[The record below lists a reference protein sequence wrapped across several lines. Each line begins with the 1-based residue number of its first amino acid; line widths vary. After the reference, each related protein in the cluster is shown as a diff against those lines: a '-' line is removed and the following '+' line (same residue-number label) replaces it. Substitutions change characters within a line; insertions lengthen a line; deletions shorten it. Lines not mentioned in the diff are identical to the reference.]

1 MYTAPSAEGGVFP
14 LGFDATRR
22 PGVRLAGDGVDVVVV
37 AHHATAVWFCAIDNP
52 GAGLIERRV
61 PLFGPTNGAWHA
73 HIPGIGA
80 GQRYGLRVD
89 GPWQPEAGLLHNPA
103 KLLLDPYGRGVEG
116 QPVLRPEL
124 FAHRVGDTL
133 APLDSP
139 RQRDSRDSAPFMA
152 YSTVVDDAF
161 DWGGVPRPQV
171 PWDLT
176 VIYEAHVKG
185 LTVAMPGVPEA
196 LRGTYAG
203 LAHPATIAHLRD
215 LGVTSVELLPIHA
228 SLSEPQLTDHG
239 RTNYWGYSTMAF
251 FAPHP
256 RYATKAAREAGP
268 RAVNDE
274 VKGMIRLLHEAGI
287 EVILDVVYNHTC
299 EVGVDGPTVC
309 WRGLDN
315 VTWYLHDG
323 SSPARYAD
331 VTGTGNTLDFRRA
344 DVVTMALD
352 SLRYWAEEYHV
363 DGFRYDL
370 AVTLAR
376 GYTGY
381 TRDHPFL
388 VALNC
393 DPVLRGLKHI
403 AEPWDVGPGGWQ
415 TGSFPVPMAAW
426 NDAFR
431 GDVRRFW
438 LLNPR
443 AQSHGDPGVS
453 ARDLATRLS
462 GSADLF
468 GAADPLWS
476 HGPMGSINFVTA
488 HDGFTMA
495 DLVTFEH
502 KRNEANGE
510 DGRDGTNDN
519 RSWNHG
525 VEGPVREDSVTG
537 ELGTDIGVDAIAE
550 LRRRSIRNLLAT
562 MAFAAGVPMLTA
574 GDELG
579 RTQHGN
585 NNAYCQDSP
594 ISWVDWN
601 LTPWQRDL
609 LATTA
614 YLLRLRRSN
623 PVLRPT
629 SFFTGVPPSAE
640 EPADLAWFDA
650 AGDPITPDQWND
662 PDMRTVQMVRAAPAG
677 HRDALVVVN
686 GRLDPAQCTV
696 PRLRAGCCFELVW
709 DSSWENPGPRGGDDG
724 ASPLSRIV
732 SGSAVPIDGLT
743 VRLYLSLPSSSL
755 LSPRTS
761 SSAKA
766 PTCPFVVGSPGS

>member
-1 MYTAPSAEGGVFP
+1 MLTAPPTLGGVVP
-14 LGFDATRR
+14 LGFDATRT
-22 PGVRLAGDGVDVVVV
+22 PGIRLAGDGIDAVVV
-37 AHHATAVWFCAIDNP
+37 AHHATAVHLCAVDNP
-52 GAGLIERRV
+52 GTDTLTERRYR
-61 PLFGPTNGAWHA
+61 LFGPTNGAWHA

-89 GPWQPEAGLLHNPA
+89 GPWQPDAGLLHNPA
-103 KLLLDPYGRGVEG
+103 KLLLDPYGRGIDG
-116 QPVLRPEL
+116 QPVLAPPL
-124 FAHRVGDTL
+124 YAHRVGDDL

-139 RQRDSRDSAPFMA
+139 RRPDPRDSAPFMA

-161 DWGGVPRPQV
+161 DWGGVSRPHV

-176 VIYEAHVKG
+176 VVYEAHVKG
-185 LTVAMPGVPEA
+185 LTARLPGVPDE

-203 LAHPATIAHLRD
+203 LAHPATIAHLTS
-215 LGVTSVELLPIHA
+215 LGVTSIELLPIHA
-228 SLSEPQLTDHG
+228 SASEPRLADHDL
-239 RTNYWGYSTMAF
+239 TNYWGYSTVSF
-251 FAPHP
+251 FSPHP
-256 RYATKAAREAGP
+256 GYATRAARRAGP
-268 RAVNDE
+268 QAVNDE
-274 VKGMIRLLHEAGI
+274 VKGMVRLLHEAGI

-315 VTWYLHDG
+315 VMWYLHDG

-331 VTGTGNTLDFRRA
+331 VTGTGNTVDFRRS

-352 SLRYWAEEYHV
+352 SLRYWAQEYRV

-376 GYTGY
+376 GYSGF

-388 VALNC
+388 VALGA

-403 AEPWDVGPGGWQ
+403 AEPWDLGPGGWQ

-431 GDVRRFW
+431 GDVRTFW

-443 AQSHGDPGVS
+443 AQSQGHHGVS

-468 GAADPLWS
+468 GAADPTWS

-502 KRNEANGE
+502 KRNDANGE
-510 DGRDGTNDN
+510 GGRDGTDDN

-525 VEGPVREDSVTG
+525 VEGPVLQVAITG
-537 ELGTDIGVDAIAE
+537 AEGTDLGVDAIAQ

-574 GDELG
+574 GDEFG
-579 RTQHGN
+579 RTQGGN

-594 ISWVDWN
+594 VSWVDWD
-601 LTPWQRDL
+601 LASWQRDL

-614 YLLRLRRSN
+614 HLLELRRSN

-629 SFFTGVPPSAE
+629 SFFTGAPVNGDE
-640 EPADLAWFDA
+640 DADLAWFDV
-650 AGDPITPDQWND
+650 AGNPIAPDQWND
-662 PDMRTVQMVRAAPAG
+662 PEMRTVQMLRGATG
-677 HRDALVVVN
+677 SDRDALVIVN
-686 GRLDPAQCTV
+686 GRLDPVSCTV
-696 PRLRAGCCFELVW
+696 PPVRSGGGFELAW
-709 DSSWENPGPRGGDDG
+709 DSAWESPARRDG
-724 ASPLSRIV
+724 EDKGTGLSRIV
-732 SGSAVPIDGLT
+732 SGNDVSIDGLT
-743 VRLYLSLPSSSL
+743 VRLYLSV
-755 LSPRTS
+755 R
-761 SSAKA
+761 
-766 PTCPFVVGSPGS
+766 